1 MHFSWERSPFFLTQ
15 SFFYSCCGAYCIPGL
30 KTDRARKSYFV
41 HATRQFVSWHLT
53 IMESAL
59 LNCPR
64 KTLKTSYLA
73 KIHDMSTTNELTLF
87 LYTLYCA
94 ALQIHSIWKLKGFEF
109 IKRKS
114 LAFWQF
120 LLGHHPHLKL
130 AFQCID
136 DISHSRISKNLNRL
150 VPISLQFAYYVLPI
164 FWQIINSFS
173 C

>member
-1 MHFSWERSPFFLTQ
+1 MGCCFLRKMRRHSARKNAWFFAALSKYFLSMYVCTCISVGNLLFFLTQ

-73 KIHDMSTTNELTLF
+73 KIHDMSTTNELTL
-87 LYTLYCA
+87 YCA
-94 ALQIHSIWKLKGFEF
+94 ALQIHSI
-109 IKRKS
+109 
-114 LAFWQF
+114 
-120 LLGHHPHLKL
+120 
-130 AFQCID
+130 
-136 DISHSRISKNLNRL
+136 
-150 VPISLQFAYYVLPI
+150 
-164 FWQIINSFS
+164 
-173 C
+173 

>member
-1 MHFSWERSPFFLTQ
+1 MYLRTCILVGNEPLFLTQ

-73 KIHDMSTTNELTLF
+73 KIHDMSTTNELTLY
-87 LYTLYCA
+87 LYTFTVQHYKFI
-94 ALQIHSIWKLKGFEF
+94 QFGNWKGFNV
-109 IKRKS
+109 KRKS

-120 LLGHHPHLKL
+120 LLGLHPHLKL

-150 VPISLQFAYYVLPI
+150 VPNCLL
-164 FWQIINSFS
+164 
-173 C
+173 